1 MTDALPAARVANLR
15 FEYPNVRALDD
26 VSFTLPQGSVTAL
39 VGPNG
44 AGKSTLMRCMAGLDT
59 PVRGAIE
66 VSGTDVL
73 EHPREAH
80 RKLGYLSDFFGVY
93 EPLTVRQCL
102 AHAAATHGRDA
113 SVDSEDVRRTAE
125 RLGLTSRLDVAAGT
139 LSRGLRQRLAIGQ
152 AIIHAP
158 ELLLLDEPAA
168 GLDPEARHALAGLF
182 RELRAG
188 GMTLVVSSHILA
200 ELDAYSTHM
209 LVVREGRMVEHR
221 ALGEMAAGTLRSL
234 RVQLLAP
241 DERLHALI
249 SAHPEAT
256 ALVIDGAT
264 ATLRWSADDA
274 TLAQLLQELVA
285 AGLPVIA
292 FEAQRPDLNT
302 SYLRTLPG
310 GTP

>member
-1 MTDALPAARVANLR
+1 VNATAPAARATRLQ
-15 FEYPNVRALDD
+15 FDYPGVRAQDD
-26 VSFTLPQGSVTAL
+26 VSFTLERGSVTAL

-59 PVRGAIE
+59 PVRGEIE
-66 VSGTDVL
+66 IAGVDVL

-102 AHAAATHGRDA
+102 AHAAASHGRDPSPSSGEVA
-113 SVDSEDVRRTAE
+113 RTAE
-125 RLGLTSRLDVAAGT
+125 RLGLAPRLDVAAGT
-139 LSRGLRQRLAIGQ
+139 LSRGLRQRLAIAQ

-182 RELRAG
+182 RELQAG

-200 ELDAYSTHM
+200 ELDEYSTHM
-209 LVVREGRMVEHR
+209 LVLRDGRLIEHR
-221 ALGEMAAGTLRSL
+221 ALDGSSAGEGTRLHVR
-234 RVQLLAP
+234 LLAP
-241 DERLHALI
+241 DDRLHALL
-249 SAHPEAT
+249 AAQPQAT
-256 ALVIDGAT
+256 QVTIDGAA
-264 ATLRWSADDA
+264 ATLLWSGDA
-274 TLAQLLQELVA
+274 ASQAALLRALVA
-285 AGLPVIA
+285 ADLAVVA
-292 FEAQRPDLNT
+292 FDAERLDLNA

-310 GTP
+310 SAS